1 MNQIIQN
8 IRDRGY
14 LTKEDLSQLGEFDY
28 RAFILVEQ
36 VVVEQER
43 QPIAFMLEN
52 GLINDDLFEKILKVL
67 TAYAPR
73 ARKPVQRTHISAY
86 FNPDGS
92 VTISESLY
100 SDDQYPPVQI
110 GPISFDDDDMD

>member
-14 LTKEDLSQLGEFDY
+14 LSQEDLSQLVEIDY
-28 RAFILVEQ
+28 RAFNLVEQ

-43 QPIAFMLEN
+43 QTTAFMIEN
-52 GLINDDLFEKILKVL
+52 GLIKDDLLEKILKVL

-73 ARKPVQRTHISAY
+73 ARKPVRRTCISAY

-100 SDDQYPPVQI
+100 ADDQYPPVQI
-110 GPISFDDDDMD
+110 GPIWFEEDE